1 MSKASDKLAKLAGFG
16 MLAGAEP
23 AAAAR
28 EAIKA
33 AESPALPAGEEKPPS
48 APEKAVKAPTA
59 ASVAITKVERAGEG
73 MPTQQAKKALSV
85 LGRDNLTRN
94 VVFLPADQ
102 AELDRIED
110 VLRAAGIRKPTIAD
124 LVRVALRA
132 AKPSTAE
139 AAELF
144 QEAKA
149 LDSRRAENK
158 SRLAVK

>member
-28 EAIKA
+28 EVIKA
-33 AESPALPAGEEKPPS
+33 AESPSVPVSEATPLPEPQKAPEALKTAPAGI
-48 APEKAVKAPTA
+48 VK
-59 ASVAITKVERAGEG
+59 EQRAGEG
-73 MPTQQAKKALSV
+73 RTTPKAKKALSV
-85 LGRDNLTRN
+85 PGRENLTRN

-132 AKPSTAE
+132 AKPSVTE

-158 SRLAVK
+158 SRLAAK